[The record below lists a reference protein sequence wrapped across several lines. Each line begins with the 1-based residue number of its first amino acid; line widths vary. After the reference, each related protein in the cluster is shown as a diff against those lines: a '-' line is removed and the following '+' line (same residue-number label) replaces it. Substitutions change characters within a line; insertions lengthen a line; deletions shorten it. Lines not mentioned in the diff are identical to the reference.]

1 MSAVRKPRGLLAT
14 QRRAE
19 ADAATWLPALIED
32 VAKLYRTVPT
42 EVMGRGREARIA
54 NARHTVYWSLREA
67 GLSLPAIGRVMDR
80 DHSTV
85 LSGIRKV
92 DADPGLLTVAY
103 GVAQAHVPALAVRR
117 SA

>member
-1 MSAVRKPRGLLAT
+1 MSAVREPVGLLAA

-19 ADAATWLPALIED
+19 ADAATWLPALVED
-32 VAKLYRTVPT
+32 VAKVYRTIPE
-42 EVMGRGREARIA
+42 EVMGRSREGTLP
-54 NARHTVYWSLREA
+54 NARHAVYWSLREA

-103 GVAQAHVPALAVRR
+103 ALAQAHVPSMAVRR

>member
-19 ADAATWLPALIED
+19 ADASTWLPALIEN
-32 VAKLYRTVPT
+32 VAKLYRTIPE
-42 EVMGRGREARIA
+42 EVMGRGREGALP
-54 NARHTVYWSLREA
+54 NARHTVYWCLRQA

-92 DADPGLLTVAY
+92 DADPHLLTVAHA
-103 GVAQAHVPALAVRR
+103 VAQAHVSALAVRR